1 MGKCVLNARF
11 LFYMYWIIR
20 TKLPPAKQNLQFH
33 SCPCRAEFI
42 IPQNNKVKSIEGN
55 IK

>member
-1 MGKCVLNARF
+1 MGVTQSLWESLKPKRSAKAKGLTTRLSRICNSAR
-11 LFYMYWIIR
+11 
-20 TKLPPAKQNLQFH
+20 NN
-33 SCPCRAEFI
+33 AEFA